1 MGLTERDREFLWLLA
16 RAVVTAGDPDYNPYD
31 YLDDARELIKE
42 EVKEGGTETEGDLA
56 GE

>member
-16 RAVVTAGDPDYNPYD
+16 KAMLTDSYPEGYPDFYM
-31 YLDDARELIKE
+31 DDARELIKE